1 MTTTANYHLPPS
13 SQPPF
18 SDSDSDSENF
28 YIGSDL
34 SNSIFKT
41 YLEFSSS
48 SSSSSSSIT
57 AVDLSKIQSF
67 LNSSSS
73 GALSC
78 LICLERIR
86 SSDPTWSCSSL
97 CFALF
102 HLLCIQSW
110 ARQSSDLSAARAA
123 ARLPITAETA
133 AKQATWNCPKCRS
146 SYSKSQ
152 IPKSYLC
159 FCGKLQDPPPD
170 NPWILPHSCGE
181 ICNRPLPNNCGHFC
195 LLLCHPGPCPSC
207 PKSIKARC
215 FCGSVEDFRRCG
227 FKNFSCNK
235 LCNKRLDCNKHNC
248 FEICHPGTCPPCR
261 SRDIY
266 RCQCGKKEEEKDCC
280 DRDFRCENECKKLL
294 NCEKHVCERGCH
306 AGACGECPLQG
317 KRTCPCGKRV
327 YEGMPCDGTA
337 PVCGATC
344 NKLLNCGFHRCPERC
359 HKGPCVEICRI
370 VVKKSCRCGGLKKE
384 VPCYQDLSCEKKCLR
399 MRDCGRHACK
409 RRCCDGNCPPCS
421 EVCDK
426 RLRCKNHKCP
436 APCHR
441 GACAP
446 CPVMVTISCAC
457 GETHFEVPCGT
468 EMDQK
473 PPKCRKLCKI
483 TPLCRHASN
492 CKPHRCHYGAC
503 PQCRLL
509 CEEEYPCGHKCN
521 LRCHGPRSPP
531 NPEFTL
537 KPKKKKSNHQT
548 EFTPGIPCPPCPEL
562 VWRQCV
568 GQHIGA
574 ERMMVCSDR
583 AQFSCD
589 NLCGNLLPCGN
600 HYCTNTCHP
609 VEIHSTSLGHRKR
622 SKSCEECNL
631 PCQKE
636 RMPICS
642 HPCPLPCHPGEC
654 PPCKVLVKRS
664 CHCGAMVHAFEC
676 IYYNSLSEKDQ
687 VAVRS
692 CRGPCHR
699 KLPNCTHL
707 CPEIC
712 HAGQCPAPDKCC
724 KRVTV
729 RCKCQTLKKEW
740 ICQDVQAAYRD
751 TGYDPKD
758 ISKNQFGLGLLPCNS
773 DCKSKVQEVD
783 SALQLRK
790 TKVLEVLFNDSSKTR
805 CIAYILSQAA
815 SLISYN
821 MIGSL
826 EPENEKHGPKRR
838 KRRNRIQ
845 EGKQVSRLQ
854 KLVAGMKRLLLFIII
869 VAALIAVTYYGYK
882 GLLRLSDWMNEIEV
896 QRAKR
901 GHQRI

>member
-1 MTTTANYHLPPS
+1 MNTTANYHPPPS

-18 SDSDSDSENF
+18 SDSDLDSDSDSENF
-28 YIGSDL
+28 QVGSDL

-48 SSSSSSSIT
+48 SSSSSSSSIT

-67 LNSSSS
+67 LTSSSS

-86 SSDPTWSCSSL
+86 PSDPTWSCSSL
-97 CFALF
+97 CFAVF

-146 SYSKSQ
+146 SYSKSE
-152 IPKSYLC
+152 IPRCYLC
-159 FCGKLQDPPPD
+159 FCGKLRDPPSD

-207 PKSIKARC
+207 PKSVKARC

-235 LCNKRLDCNKHNC
+235 LCKKPLDCNKHNC
-248 FEICHPGTCPPCR
+248 SEICHPGTCPPCR
-261 SRDIY
+261 ARETY
-266 RCQCGKKEEEKDCC
+266 RCRCGKKEEEKDCC
-280 DRDFRCENECKKLL
+280 DRDYRCENECKKLL
-294 NCEKHVCERGCH
+294 NCGKHVCERGCH
-306 AGACGECPLQG
+306 GGDCGECPLQG
-317 KRTCPCGKRV
+317 NRTCPCGKRI
-327 YEGMPCDGTA
+327 YKGMPCDGVA

-359 HKGPCVEICRI
+359 HKGPCVETCRT
-370 VVKKSCRCGGLKKE
+370 VVKKACWCGGLKKE
-384 VPCYQDLSCEKKCLR
+384 VPCYQDLSCERKCLR

-409 RRCCDGNCPPCS
+409 RRCCDGDCPPCS

-446 CPVMVTISCAC
+446 CPIMVTISCAC

-468 EMDQK
+468 EMDHK

-483 TPLCRHASN
+483 TPLCRHASTS
-492 CKPHRCHYGAC
+492 KPHRCHYAAC
-503 PQCRLL
+503 PPCRAP

-521 LRCHGPRSPP
+521 LRCHGPRPPP

-548 EFTPGIPCPPCPEL
+548 ECTPGTPCPPCPEL
-562 VWRQCV
+562 VWRPCV
-568 GQHIGA
+568 GEHFGA
-574 ERMMVCSDR
+574 ERMMVCSNTTR
-583 AQFSCD
+583 FSCD

-600 HYCTNTCHP
+600 HYCTKTCHP
-609 VEIHSTSLGHRKR
+609 LETQPSSSGHQKR
-622 SKSCEECNL
+622 SESCEVCNL
-631 PCQKE
+631 PCQKV
-636 RMPICS
+636 RMPKCS

-654 PPCKVLVKRS
+654 PPCKVLMKRS

-676 IYYNSLSEKDQ
+676 IHYNNLSEKDQ
-687 VAVRS
+687 VAARS
-692 CRGPCHR
+692 CGGPCHR
-699 KLPNCTHL
+699 KLPNCKHL

-712 HAGQCPAPDKCC
+712 HVDKCPAPDKCS
-724 KRVTV
+724 KKVTV

-751 TGYDPKD
+751 TGNDPKD
-758 ISKNQFGLGLLPCNS
+758 IPKNQFGLGLLPCNS
-773 DCKSKVQEVD
+773 DCKRKIQEVE

-790 TKVLEVLFNDSSKTR
+790 PKVLEKK
-805 CIAYILSQAA
+805 
-815 SLISYN
+815 
-821 MIGSL
+821 

-838 KRRNRIQ
+838 KRRDRIQ
-845 EGKQVSRLQ
+845 EGKQVSRFQ
-854 KLVAGMKRLLLFIII
+854 QEFVATMKRLLLFIII
-869 VAALIAVTYYGYK
+869 VAALIAVTYYSYK
-882 GLLRLSDWMNEIEV
+882 GLLQLSDWMNEVEL

-901 GHQRI
+901 RRSRF